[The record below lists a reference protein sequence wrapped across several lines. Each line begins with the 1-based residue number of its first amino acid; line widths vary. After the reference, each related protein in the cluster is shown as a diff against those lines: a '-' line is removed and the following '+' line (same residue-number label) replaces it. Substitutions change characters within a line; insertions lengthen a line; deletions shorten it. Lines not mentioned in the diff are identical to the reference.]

1 MQYLTAP
8 ELAALC
14 DCQPNQFALMARRLK
29 ARGWPF
35 EQFQG
40 CCPKVLRSYHDERMS
55 GKVKAEP
62 ANSSAYSPN
71 RAALLALQ
79 NRKHARSKA
88 TA

>member
-8 ELAALC
+8 ELAALLLC
-14 DCQPNQFALMARRLK
+14 KENQFALMARRLK
-29 ARGWPF
+29 ALGFPF
-35 EQFQG
+35 VQVSG
-40 CCPKVLRSYHDERMS
+40 CCPRVLRSYHDERMS